1 MKIIHK
7 IIHKKKYYSIA
18 EKNDY
23 SIYFRPLTVIFNK
36 EYFLDNNCK
45 IYIITILK

>member
-23 SIYFRPLTVIFNK
+23 SIYFRPLTVIFKKNI
-36 EYFLDNNCK
+36 FLIIIVK
-45 IYIITILK
+45 YILLQF